1 MRIEVR
7 LYHFHDLDLVSLYR
21 IGAVRFSKATVMALN
36 AFARKEYFRFAIGE
50 PSKELR
56 SRHVYRY
63 FIVLKEGADDPAIEL
78 LSEIAQGYRN
88 NFIKMILRQYLCA
101 PIPDVYLQD
110 ITKRVYF
117 EERFLELN
125 KEKEMI
131 PIVWRKKFS
140 KKISKKGKDKRIPDH
155 LRNSAGSFENKNK
168 APKAVQEQNN
178 EKDVTKEQLPLPF
191 ASTTAKP
198 DLFVKQPEIPN
209 DGKKSEEITDDQ
221 GQENGLSLEEELAF
235 TQLMQGIME
244 ID

>member
-21 IGAVRFSKATVMALN
+21 IGAVRFSKATIMALN

-63 FIVLKEGADDPAIEL
+63 FIVLKEGVDDPAIEL

-88 NFIKMILRQYLCA
+88 NFIKTILRQYLCA
-101 PIPDVYLQD
+101 PIPDVYLHD

-125 KEKEMI
+125 KEKEMM
-131 PIVWRKKFS
+131 PIVWRKKSS
-140 KKISKKGKDKRIPDH
+140 KKISKKGKDKRTSDY
-155 LRNSAGSFENKNK
+155 LRKATASFENKNE
-168 APKAVQEQNN
+168 APKASQEQKN
-178 EKDVTKEQLPLPF
+178 EKDVTKEQLPIP
-191 ASTTAKP
+191 
-198 DLFVKQPEIPN
+198 FVKQPEIPN
-209 DGKKSEEITDDQ
+209 DAKKSEEITDDQ
-221 GQENGLSLEEELAF
+221 GQESGLSLEEELAF

-244 ID
+244 VD